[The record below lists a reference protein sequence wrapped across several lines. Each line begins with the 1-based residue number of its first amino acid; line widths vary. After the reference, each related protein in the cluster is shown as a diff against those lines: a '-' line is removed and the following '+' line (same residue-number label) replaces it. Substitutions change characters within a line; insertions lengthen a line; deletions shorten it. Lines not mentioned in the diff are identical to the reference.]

1 MTASL
6 LTHGFTSGSLAPARL
21 SKQTTTRQLTVKS
34 TRNLEITTD
43 FHFFR
48 KVANLFLKFGEKN
61 ELTLSVYEK
70 NDKAMKFYMR
80 NDFVVKS
87 KYTEKETEQ
96 VSYDL
101 FWKNA

>member
-1 MTASL
+1 MLPKSDIYVYYQNGEIIGFLGLDNNYIAGIFVKKESRNKRIGREL
-6 LTHGFTSGSLAPARL
+6 LNEA
-21 SKQTTTRQLTVKS
+21 KK
-34 TRNLEITTD
+34 
-43 FHFFR
+43 
-48 KVANLFLKFGEKN
+48 EKN